1 MKNCLTLTITYV
13 LVTYNFLILF
23 CLKQANRFTRL
34 KSAFFNKNHQI
45 RAFFKLIFLSVSLI
59 SFPCLSVAESVDQ
72 EKLLKIEAAYLYKFT
87 KFIKWPE
94 FRFQDSSNLNI
105 CLVGEDLGRLNK
117 LLTRGIS
124 GKKSNGRTLQVYHYQ
139 SNVISTSSNNCHL
152 IYLNQYSIKPLEPE
166 FDVSSTLVISAP
178 NNTNELHSLISL
190 HIDSGKLI
198 FSVNQEILSH
208 SLLEINAA
216 LLSLARK
223 K

>member
-1 MKNCLTLTITYV
+1 MKNNLILAVAYI
-13 LVTYNFLILF
+13 LVTSNLIILF
-23 CLKQANRFTRL
+23 CLKQANKFTRL
-34 KSAFFNKNHQI
+34 KSAFFNKNQQT
-45 RAFFKLIFLSVSLI
+45 RSRFKLVFLSVSLI
-59 SFPCLSVAESVDQ
+59 SFPCFSVAESVDQ
-72 EKLLKIEAAYLYKFT
+72 QKLLKIEAAYLYKFT

-105 CLVGEDLGRLNK
+105 CLVGEDLSRLNK

-124 GKKSNGRTLQVYHYQ
+124 GKQSNGRTLQIYHYQ
-139 SNVISTSSNNCHL
+139 SNLISTNTNNCHL
-152 IYLNQYSIKPLEPE
+152 IYLNQYTIKPLEPE

-178 NNTNELHSLISL
+178 NNTNALHSLISL